1 MEKVYSLV
9 ERYFYALPANNDFER
24 GFFAAMLLTAAIF
37 LLLLLLCLILKII
50 FRKPAVP
57 GVTLPREDGDIFISR
72 NAVYTAVCQ
81 LEKDFPEFEI
91 LKVSMRRDLHN
102 DLALTVTLLYEE
114 QQRSFDAA
122 AAGLK
127 QSIFSMLNRSFG
139 IESVKSVSI
148 VLARIPGRSA
158 DDNDNSVSVSGN
170 AFISGV

>member
-1 MEKVYSLV
+1 MGKFY
-9 ERYFYALPANNDFER
+9 YFVNNVLNLWPNVSEFER
-24 GFFAAMLLTAAIF
+24 GFRSAMLLLAAI
-37 LLLLLLCLILKII
+37 LLLLAIVVVIIKLIR
-50 FRKPAVP
+50 RKPAVT
-57 GVTLPREDGDIFISR
+57 GVTLSREDGDIFISR

-102 DLALTVTLLYEE
+102 DLALTVTLLYDEH
-114 QQRSFDAA
+114 QRSFDAA

-127 QSIFSMLNRSFG
+127 QSIFSMLTRSFG

-148 VLARIPGRSA
+148 VLAKIPGRDS
-158 DDNDNSVSVSGN
+158 DESDNNTAVSGN

>member
-1 MEKVYSLV
+1 MG
-9 ERYFYALPANNDFER
+9 RFYDFVNNVLNLWPHANEFER
-24 GFFAAMLLTAAIF
+24 GFRSAMLLAALIF
-37 LLLLLLCLILKII
+37 LLLIVVGVIIKLIM
-50 FRKPAVP
+50 RKPAVA
-57 GVTLPREDGDIFISR
+57 GVTLSREDGDIFISR

-158 DDNDNSVSVSGN
+158 DDNDNSASVSGN

>member
-1 MEKVYSLV
+1 MGK
-9 ERYFYALPANNDFER
+9 FYNFVNNVLNLWPQVSDFER
-24 GFFAAMLLTAAIF
+24 GFRSAMLLAALIF
-37 LLLLLLCLILKII
+37 LLLIVVVVIVKLIM
-50 FRKPAVP
+50 RKPAVA
-57 GVTLPREDGDIFISR
+57 GVTLSREDGDIFISR

-91 LKVSMRRDLHN
+91 LKVFLRRDLHN

-127 QSIFSMLNRSFG
+127 QSIFLMLNKSFG

-148 VLARIPGRSA
+148 VLARIPGRNA
-158 DDNDNSVSVSGN
+158 DDHDNNTSVPGN